1 MSDNIKMSDNNIKMS
16 DMNSRNLEKIVISPE
31 KKEKILNNLR
41 QVL

>member
-1 MSDNIKMSDNNIKMS
+1 MSDNMKMSDNNIKMS
-16 DMNSRNLEKIVISPE
+16 DMNSRNLEKIVISSE